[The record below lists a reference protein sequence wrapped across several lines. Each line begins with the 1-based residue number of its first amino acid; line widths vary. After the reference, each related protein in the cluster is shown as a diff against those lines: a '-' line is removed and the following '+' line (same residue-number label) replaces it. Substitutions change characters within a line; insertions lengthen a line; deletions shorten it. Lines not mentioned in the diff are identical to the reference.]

1 MRHKGIKGRICTPL
15 PPMIT
20 VQGLTKSYGT
30 ADAIRDLSF
39 SVDQGEVVGF
49 LGPNG
54 AGKSTTMKILSGYLP
69 ADSGEV
75 RVAGFDIFSDSL
87 KARSRIGYLPENV
100 PLYPEM
106 RVGEYLAYRA
116 SLKGVRSRRIREK
129 VEDAVQLC
137 GLRNVQKQ
145 LVGTLSKGYRQRV
158 GLADA
163 LVNEPDILIL
173 DEPTIGLDPNQI
185 REVRALIKGLASRHT
200 ILLSSHI
207 LSEVEATCS
216 RILIINKGRIVATG
230 TPTELRQRTRVP
242 LSGTIRLEIL
252 TESSSAALREL
263 NSLPYISKA
272 TTLTESEGWVTYE
285 ISPRGE
291 DPRLLLYEEA
301 VRRGWKLREL
311 STREVPLEEIFSSF
325 VPASPDQ
332 SATELQSPGNQPG
345 AMS

>member
-1 MRHKGIKGRICTPL
+1 
-15 PPMIT
+15 MIT
-20 VQGLTKSYGT
+20 VQGLTKSYGP

-75 RVAGFDIFSDSL
+75 RIAGFDIFSDSL

-116 SLKGVRSRRIREK
+116 SLKGVRSRRIKEK

-137 GLRNVQKQ
+137 GLRHVQKQ

-185 REVRALIKGLASRHT
+185 RDVRALIKGLAARHT

-230 TPTELRQRTRVP
+230 TPTELRQRAGVP
-242 LSGTIRLEIL
+242 LSGAVRLEMS
-252 TESSSAALREL
+252 TESPSVTLQEL

-272 TTLTESEGWVTYE
+272 TTLRESKGWVTYE
-285 ISPRGE
+285 IVPGGE
-291 DPRLLLYEEA
+291 DPRTLLYEEA
-301 VRRGWKLREL
+301 VRQGWKLREL
-311 STREVPLEEIFSSF
+311 SAREVPLEEIFSSF
-325 VPASPDQ
+325 VPTSPDQ
-332 SATELQSPGNQPG
+332 SASWLQAADHQPG
-345 AMS
+345 RRS